1 MSKFLLVVM
10 LINAWG
16 PSWHS
21 HEFPDR
27 ESCERALSTMKAPI
41 NPQADMKGNYSYV
54 YCVPA
59 PARERSK

>member
-1 MSKFLLVVM
+1 MSKFWLVVM
-10 LINAWG
+10 LINGWG
-16 PSWHS
+16 PQWKM

-59 PARERSK
+59 GERSK